1 LKRDDADHLII
12 PDATPRVSYMARYE
26 YDIKMLYIY
35 LSPLRD
41 WCVKKQVNY
50 EGFVDALKRGRSK
63 SKIEKK
69 RMGKGTR
76 MNLPSLDVLWI
87 NCKDFLDDDVEE
99 EIAAAAGHK
108 AVLEGDA

>member
-1 LKRDDADHLII
+1 
-12 PDATPRVSYMARYE
+12 M
-26 YDIKMLYIY
+26 
-35 LSPLRD
+35 
-41 WCVKKQVNY
+41 KKQVNY